1 MASERLLVLASSRKH
16 GGRCI
21 AGLSLD
27 GNGLIRPV
35 TGDGGG
41 ELSSYDTQL
50 STAPRE
56 LDVVSFSHDGF
67 AGDLV
72 QPENVVV
79 DGTPWTNE
87 GPMAPAEALELIEP
101 HLHTANAVL
110 GNRGKAVPA
119 HVAEEGVDES
129 LCLLEPASLG
139 FVLTPTRKPLTGFSY
154 GGTMWE
160 LPLTDFT
167 VSNEVRRT
175 GEPGTYS
182 LEDLGFET
190 PRRVVLLLSLA
201 TNHNDWHSKLAAG
214 VLRFP

>member
-1 MASERLLVLASSRKH
+1 
-16 GGRCI
+16 
-21 AGLSLD
+21 
-27 GNGLIRPV
+27 
-35 TGDGGG
+35 
-41 ELSSYDTQL
+41 
-50 STAPRE
+50 
-56 LDVVSFSHDGF
+56 
-67 AGDLV
+67 
-72 QPENVVV
+72 V
-79 DGTPWTNE
+79 DQR
-87 GPMAPAEALELIEP
+87 GPYRQAAAEALRLIEP
-101 HLHTANAVL
+101 HLHTGYAVL

-119 HVAEEGVDES
+119 QVANDGVDES
-129 LCLLEPASLG
+129 LCLLEPANLE
-139 FVLTPTRKPLTGFSY
+139 FVLTPTRKPIVRFSH

-190 PRRVVLLLSLA
+190 TRRVVLLLSLA

>member
-1 MASERLLVLASSRKH
+1 MATERLLVLASSRKH

-35 TGDGGG
+35 TGRGGG

-50 STAPRE
+50 NTWPNE
-56 LDVVSFSHDGF
+56 LDVVGFGHDGF
-67 AGDLV
+67 EGDLV
-72 QPENVVV
+72 QPENVLV
-79 DGTPWTNE
+79 DGSAWTNE
-87 GPMAPAEALELIEP
+87 GLMDADEALRLIEP
-101 HLHTANAVL
+101 HLHTGYAVL
-110 GNRGKAVPA
+110 GNRGNAVPA
-119 HVAEEGVDES
+119 HVANQGMDES
-129 LCLLEPASLG
+129 MCLIEPTNPE
-139 FVLTPTRKPLTGFSY
+139 FVLNPELRPLARFSY
-154 GGTMWE
+154 SAKTWE

-175 GEPGTYS
+175 GRHGTYS
-182 LEDLGFET
+182 LDELGFET
-190 PRRVVLLLSLA
+190 PRRVALLLSLA

>member
-1 MASERLLVLASSRKH
+1 MSTERLLVLASSRKH

-35 TGDGGG
+35 TGGGG
-41 ELSSYDTQL
+41 ELSSYETQL
-50 STAPRE
+50 GTAPRE
-56 LDVVSFSHDGF
+56 LDIVSFGHHGF

-87 GPMAPAEALELIEP
+87 GPMDPAEALDLIEP
-101 HLHTANAVL
+101 HLHTANSVL

-129 LCLLEPASLG
+129 LCLLEPANLE
-139 FVLTPTRKPLTGFSY
+139 FVLTSTRKPLIGFRY
-154 GGTMWE
+154 GGMTWE

-182 LEDLGFET
+182 LDDLGFET

>member
-1 MASERLLVLASSRKH
+1 MATERLLVLASSRH

-27 GNGLIRPV
+27 GNGLMRPV
-35 TGDGGG
+35 SDHSDGA
-41 ELSSYDTQL
+41 LSSYDTRL
-50 STAPRE
+50 GTAPNE
-56 LDVVSFSHDGF
+56 LDVVSFSHDGSD
-67 AGDLV
+67 GDLV

-79 DGTPWTNE
+79 DGSAWTNE
-87 GPMAPAEALELIEP
+87 GPMDAAEALRLIEP
-101 HLHTANAVL
+101 HLHTGCAVL
-110 GNRGKAVPA
+110 GNRGRAVPA
-119 HVAEEGVDES
+119 QVANDGVDES
-129 LCLLEPASLG
+129 LCLLEPANLE
-139 FVLTPTRKPLTGFSY
+139 FVLTPTHKPIVRFGY

-190 PRRVVLLLSLA
+190 TRRVLLLLSLA